1 MRLKQNIQFTGCC
14 RQTAVNKNGNILHPS
29 ERETGMI
36 TKNRQSNET
45 ITEMA
50 RKAFPQKTV
59 IKIKELTEGMCNVTY
74 HVVFDD
80 SSESILKIAAE
91 NTAGNTSNE
100 VNLMVAEV
108 RAMRLVSGKCSC
120 KVAEVQYYDCSRTVC
135 SGDYFFMEKL
145 PGENYA
151 FLKDR
156 LPESVIRELNR
167 EIGRISRELTAITNA
182 QFGFLGAER
191 RYNTLFEFVKT
202 MLTNLLS
209 DARKKGVDIGYDAK
223 RLIEELDSEKDIFDE
238 VRSATLVHWDMWEGN
253 IFVSRNH
260 VSGII
265 DWERSLWGEA
275 FMDDRFRKHNRNDDF
290 LEGFGLSTFS
300 ESDLKRIR
308 WYDVILYLTM
318 MIEVFYR
325 EYEDQGQYRWAK
337 DMLLNVLQ

>member
-1 MRLKQNIQFTGCC
+1 
-14 RQTAVNKNGNILHPS
+14 
-29 ERETGMI
+29 MI
-36 TKNRQSNET
+36 TKNRQSDET

-50 RKAFPQKTV
+50 KKAFPGKTV

-80 SSESILKIAAE
+80 NSESILKIAAE
-91 NTAGNTSNE
+91 NTAGYTSNE
-100 VNLMVAEV
+100 INLMRAEV
-108 RAMRLVSGKCSC
+108 EAMRLVSGKCSF

-151 FLKDR
+151 FLKDK
-156 LPESVIRELNR
+156 LPEHVVKELNR
-167 EIGRISRELTAITNA
+167 EIGRISGELTAVTNA
-182 QFGFLGAER
+182 QFGFLGDER
-191 RYNTLFEFVKT
+191 RYDTLFEFVRT

-209 DARKKGVDIGYDAK
+209 DARKKNVDLGCDAQ
-223 RLIEELDSEKDIFDE
+223 RLIKRLDSEKESFDE

-253 IFVSRNH
+253 IFVRERH

-265 DWERSLWGEA
+265 DWERALWGEP
-275 FMDDRFRKHNRNDDF
+275 FMDDRFRKHNLNDEF
-290 LEGFGLSTFS
+290 LEGFGLSSFS
-300 ESDLKRIR
+300 DSDLTRIR

-325 EYEDQGQYRWAK
+325 EYEHQDQYRWAGE
-337 DMLLNVLQ
+337 MLLNVLK

>member
-1 MRLKQNIQFTGCC
+1 
-14 RQTAVNKNGNILHPS
+14 
-29 ERETGMI
+29 MI

-50 RKAFPQKTV
+50 KRAFPDKTV
-59 IKIKELTEGMCNVTY
+59 IKIRELTEGMCNVTY

-80 SSESILKIAAE
+80 GSESILKIAAKDR
-91 NTAGNTSNE
+91 TGNTSNE
-100 VNLMVAEV
+100 INLMKAEV
-108 RAMRLVSGKCSC
+108 EAMRLVSGKCSF

-151 FLKDR
+151 FIKDK
-156 LPESVIRELNR
+156 LPESVVRELNR
-167 EIGRISRELTAITNA
+167 ETGRIAGELTAVTNA
-182 QFGFLGAER
+182 QFGFLGDER
-191 RYNTLFEFVKT
+191 RYDSLFEFVRT

-209 DARKKGVDIGYDAK
+209 DAQKKNVDLGCDPQ
-223 RLIEELDSEKDIFDE
+223 RLIEELDSEKKVFDE

-253 IFVSRNH
+253 IFVSNNH

-265 DWERSLWGEA
+265 DWERALWGEP
-275 FMDDRFRKHNRNDDF
+275 FMDDRFRKHNRNVDF
-290 LEGFGLSTFS
+290 LEGFGVSSFS
-300 ESDLKRIR
+300 ESDLKRLR

-325 EYEDQGQYRWAK
+325 EFEDQGQYHWAK
-337 DMLLNVLQ
+337 EMLLSVL